1 MARHKLENELIAIE
15 VEEHGAELKSLV
27 RKNTGKEYM
36 WKADPKFW
44 GRTSPVLFPFVGA
57 VKDKQFRTKGQ
68 TYTMG
73 QHGFARDMD
82 FTLDS
87 QTEDTLWFVLKSN
100 EETMAKYP
108 YAFTLRIGYHIEGN
122 KLEVLWQV
130 ENPSE
135 EELPFSIGG
144 HPAFNRP
151 KNCKIRFDVDLTVA
165 SPAPMMPAPTPVRA
179 APAFCTVPKASFNF
193 LVLSVTLLVTLE
205 RLLVSPSFIP
215 RTTDR
220 RYTDSIPIEQS
231 PPMIFS
237 GYKMNPTIY
246 PDVGF

>member
-57 VKDKQFRTKGQ
+57 VKEKQFRTKGQ

-87 QTEDTLWFVLKSN
+87 KTEDTLWFVLQSN
-100 EETMAKYP
+100 EETMEKYP

-130 ENPSE
+130 EILRKRNFRFR
-135 EELPFSIGG
+135 L
-144 HPAFNRP
+144 AD
-151 KNCKIRFDVDLTVA
+151 IRHSTVQRIVK
-165 SPAPMMPAPTPVRA
+165 S
-179 APAFCTVPKASFNF
+179 
-193 LVLSVTLLVTLE
+193 VLMWQARSQVQQL
-205 RLLVSPSFIP
+205 
-215 RTTDR
+215 
-220 RYTDSIPIEQS
+220 
-231 PPMIFS
+231 
-237 GYKMNPTIY
+237 
-246 PDVGF
+246 

>member
-57 VKDKQFRTKGQ
+57 VKEKQFRTKGQ

-87 QTEDTLWFVLKSN
+87 KTEDTLWFVLQSN
-100 EETMAKYP
+100 EETMEKYP
-108 YAFTLRIGYHIEGN
+108 YAFTLRI
-122 KLEVLWQV
+122 
-130 ENPSE
+130 
-135 EELPFSIGG
+135 
-144 HPAFNRP
+144 
-151 KNCKIRFDVDLTVA
+151 
-165 SPAPMMPAPTPVRA
+165 
-179 APAFCTVPKASFNF
+179 
-193 LVLSVTLLVTLE
+193 
-205 RLLVSPSFIP
+205 
-215 RTTDR
+215 
-220 RYTDSIPIEQS
+220 
-231 PPMIFS
+231 
-237 GYKMNPTIY
+237 
-246 PDVGF
+246 